1 MVRALKAN
9 WILITCVLFVLV
21 NSLLVAQEIYWFN
34 IAPVVLLVAWA
45 MLTSVDRL
53 LIFIAFVTP
62 LSINLE
68 ELEIGGIGVSL
79 PTEPMLVGVMLLF
92 LLKLVL
98 ERNVI
103 DPRVWR
109 HPITWVIIAQ
119 LTWMLI
125 TIVPSTMPV
134 VSIKHFVARMWFVST
149 MFFLATRLFEDGRK
163 MQTFI
168 WAYLGGLAIV
178 VIYTLI
184 NHAQYGFAH
193 DPAHWVMSPFF
204 KDHTSYGAIIAFFV
218 PFMITALWLPGFSR
232 TKRGLMIL
240 LLLLLLVGLVFS
252 FTRAAWLSL
261 AGALGVYLVMR
272 LRVPVWA
279 LLALVVVAGG
289 VYLANEEQITLA
301 LERNREES
309 SDNLGEHVKSMS
321 NISSDASNLERI
333 NRWNSALRM
342 FKDRPVFGWGPG
354 TYMFQYAPFQASAD
368 RTIISTNF
376 GVQGNAHSEYLGP
389 LAEQGLPGM
398 LLMLL
403 LVLVTSVCV
412 LQLYKRMPDGA
423 ERNLLAALF
432 LGLVTYY
439 MHGVLNNFLDI
450 DKASIPFWAF
460 TAMIVMLDLKYPG
473 VERKRLETRDAD
485 HDPAAIS

>member
-1 MVRALKAN
+1 MVKALKAN
-9 WILITCVLFVLV
+9 WILITSVLFVLV
-21 NSLLVAQEIYWFN
+21 NSLLVAREIYWFN
-34 IAPVVLLVAWA
+34 LVPVVLLVVWA
-45 MLTSVDRL
+45 MITSVDRL

-103 DPRVWR
+103 DARVWR
-109 HPITWVIIAQ
+109 HPITWVILAQ
-119 LTWMLI
+119 LGWMLI

-134 VSIKHFVARMWFVST
+134 VSMKHFVARMWFVTT

-163 MQTFI
+163 MHTFI

-218 PFMITALWLPGFSR
+218 PFMITALWLPGYSR
-232 TKRGLMIL
+232 TKRGLMVML
-240 LLLLLLVGLVFS
+240 LMLLLVGLVFS

-261 AGALGVYLVMR
+261 AGALAVYLVMR

-279 LLALVVVAGG
+279 LLALVVVSGG

-376 GVQGNAHSEYLGP
+376 GSQGNAHSEYLGP
-389 LAEQGLPGM
+389 LAEQGLPGL

-403 LVLVTSVCV
+403 LVVVTSVRV
-412 LQLYKRMPDGA
+412 LELYKRMPAGGDKQ
-423 ERNLLAALF
+423 LLAALF

-460 TAMIVMLDLKYPG
+460 TAMIVMLDLKYPPAAK
-473 VERKRLETRDAD
+473 RRLE
-485 HDPAAIS
+485 PAVAA

>member
-1 MVRALKAN
+1 MLRALKAN
-9 WILITCVLFVLV
+9 WILITCVFFVLV

-34 IAPVVLLVAWA
+34 LAPVVLLVVWA

-103 DPRVWR
+103 SARVWR
-109 HPITWVIIAQ
+109 HPITWVILAQ
-119 LTWMLI
+119 LGWMLI

-134 VSIKHFVARMWFVST
+134 VSMKHFVARMWFVTT

-163 MQTFI
+163 MHTFI

-218 PFMITALWLPGFSR
+218 PFMITALWLPGYSR
-232 TKRGLMIL
+232 TKRGLMVML
-240 LLLLLLVGLVFS
+240 LMLLIVGLVFS

-289 VYLANEEQITLA
+289 VYLANEEQITLS

-342 FKDRPVFGWGPG
+342 FQDRPVFGWGPG

-376 GVQGNAHSEYLGP
+376 GSQGNAHSEYLGP
-389 LAEQGLPGM
+389 LAEQGLPGL

-403 LVLVTSVCV
+403 LVLVTSVRV
-412 LQLYKRMPDGA
+412 LELYKRMPAGGDKQ
-423 ERNLLAALF
+423 LLAALF

-460 TAMIVMLDLKYPG
+460 TAMIVILDLKYPEAEKKSLAP
-473 VERKRLETRDAD
+473 VATA
-485 HDPAAIS
+485 

>member
-1 MVRALKAN
+1 MVKALRAN
-9 WILITCVLFVLV
+9 WIVITCVLFVLV
-21 NSLLVAQEIYWFN
+21 NSLLVAQEIYWLN
-34 IAPVVLLVAWA
+34 MAPVILLVVWA

-79 PTEPMLVGVMLLF
+79 PTEPMLVGIMLLF

-103 DPRVWR
+103 DARVWR

-119 LTWMLI
+119 LAWMLI

-134 VSIKHFVARMWFVST
+134 VSMKHFVARMWFVST

-163 MQTFI
+163 MHTFI

-178 VIYTLI
+178 VTYTLI

-218 PFMITALWLPGFSR
+218 PFMITALWLPGYSR
-232 TKRGLMIL
+232 TKRGLMVM
-240 LLLLLLVGLVFS
+240 LLLLLVVGLIFS

-261 AGALGVYLVMR
+261 AGALAVYVVMR
-272 LRVPVWA
+272 VRVPVWA
-279 LLALVVVAGG
+279 LLAIGVLAGG
-289 VYLANEEQITLA
+289 VYLANQEQITLA

-342 FKDRPVFGWGPG
+342 FQDRPIFGWGPG
-354 TYMFQYAPFQASAD
+354 TYMFQYAPFQASSD

-376 GVQGNAHSEYLGP
+376 GSQGNAHSEYLGP

-403 LVLVTSVCV
+403 LVIVTSVRV
-412 LQLYKRMPDGA
+412 LELYKRMPPGGDK
-423 ERNLLAALF
+423 NLLAALF

-460 TAMIVMLDLKYPG
+460 TAMIVMLDLKYPAA
-473 VERKRLETRDAD
+473 EKKSLEPVATA
-485 HDPAAIS
+485 